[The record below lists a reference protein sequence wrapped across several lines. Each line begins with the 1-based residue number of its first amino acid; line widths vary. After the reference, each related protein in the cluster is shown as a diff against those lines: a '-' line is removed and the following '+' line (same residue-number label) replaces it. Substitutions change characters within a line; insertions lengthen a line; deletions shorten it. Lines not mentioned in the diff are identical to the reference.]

1 MYMRTKICCIAL
13 FFLLLAT
20 SAAKGTEKLVL
31 MLDWFPNV
39 DHVPIYA
46 AIESGFFEK
55 RGLFV
60 EIQSPSDSADPLK
73 LAAAGHADIALSY
86 EPQILIAASE
96 GIPLKA
102 LGKLIGT
109 PLTTLLFLETSGI
122 RVPSDL
128 EGKTIGYTVPGMM
141 DHLAEAFASVNAIRN
156 YKLLNVG
163 FSILQSLTSG
173 TADAVMGPFK
183 TYEPVLLEME
193 GYESRFFEI
202 DHFGIPTYDELV
214 FVTGDRTYKEKKESI
229 MNFLAAIDEA
239 LVFTA
244 AHPPEALA
252 LYFRAVP
259 EAPAEM
265 ERTAFDR
272 TLPFFAPDTTLSLDQ
287 WETFSE
293 FALTCGMIEKKVDLN
308 ALLVSDR

>member
-1 MYMRTKICCIAL
+1 MQTKLCYSVL
-13 FFLLLAT
+13 FFLFLAT
-20 SAAKGTEKLVL
+20 SPAKGTEKLVL

-55 RGLFV
+55 RGLSV

-86 EPQILIAASE
+86 EPQILIASSE

-102 LGKLIGT
+102 VGKLIAS

-141 DHLAEAFASVNAIRN
+141 DHLAEAFASVNKIHN
-156 YKLLNVG
+156 YRLLNVG

-173 TADAVMGPFK
+173 TVDAVMGPFK
-183 TYEPVLLEME
+183 TYEPVMLEKE
-193 GYESRFFEI
+193 GYASRFFEI
-202 DHFGIPTYDELV
+202 DHSGIPTYDELV
-214 FVTGDRTYKEKKESI
+214 FVAGERTYDKKKASI
-229 MNFLAAIDEA
+229 MKFLAAIDEA

-244 AHPPEALA
+244 ARPSEALS

-265 ERTAFDR
+265 ETKAFER
-272 TLPFFAPDTTLSLDQ
+272 TLPFFAADTTLSLDQ
-287 WETFSE
+287 WETFAE
-293 FALTCGMIEKKVDLN
+293 FARSCGMIEKKVDLH
-308 ALLVSDR
+308 ALLVSAR

>member
-1 MYMRTKICCIAL
+1 M

-20 SAAKGTEKLVL
+20 PAAKGTEKLIL

-46 AIESGFFEK
+46 AIESGFFKK

-73 LAAAGHADIALSY
+73 LTAAGHVDIALSY

-102 LGKLIGT
+102 MGKLIGT

-141 DHLAEAFASVNAIRN
+141 DHLAEAFASMNAIRN

-193 GYESRFFEI
+193 GYTSRYFEI

-214 FVTGDRTYKEKKESI
+214 FVTGERKYEEKKESI
-229 MNFLAAIDEA
+229 MKFLAAIDEA

-244 AHPPEALA
+244 AHPSEALA

-272 TLPFFAPDTTLSLDQ
+272 TLPFFAQDTTLSLDQ
-287 WETFSE
+287 WEIFSE
-293 FALTCGMIEKKVDLN
+293 FARKIRMIEKKVDLN
-308 ALLVSDR
+308 ALLVSD

>member
-1 MYMRTKICCIAL
+1 M

-102 LGKLIGT
+102 VGKLIGT

-141 DHLAEAFASVNAIRN
+141 DHLAEAFASVNAIRD

-193 GYESRFFEI
+193 GYDSRFFEI

-229 MNFLAAIDEA
+229 VKFLAAIDEA

-272 TLPFFAPDTTLSLDQ
+272 TLPFFAPDTTLSVDQ

-293 FALTCGMIEKKVDLN
+293 FALTCGMIEKKVDLY